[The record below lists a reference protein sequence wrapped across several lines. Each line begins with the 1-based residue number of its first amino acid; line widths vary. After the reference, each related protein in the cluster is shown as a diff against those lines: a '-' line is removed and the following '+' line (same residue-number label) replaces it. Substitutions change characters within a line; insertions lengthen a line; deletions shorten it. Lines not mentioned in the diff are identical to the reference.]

1 MLRRPAFQPGDKV
14 ITGNVFSLV
23 AGLGRSGGELPNP
36 GRFAAP
42 LCGKMAESQQQRDG
56 IFPST
61 TQPREPKGRPPPP
74 ARQSDENGRLRIA
87 PGEAPK
93 RTSITLPVRR
103 ASKSAAWEGSRAWPP
118 DHHLPNGNLTLF
130 PQLLVALRGCSA
142 AQRGGFCS
150 RWIKAN
156 GSRHST
162 TRLCTSSRRSDLE
175 SSLRG

>member
-14 ITGNVFSLV
+14 ITGNEFSLV

-42 LCGKMAESQQQRDG
+42 LCGKMACESQQQRDG

-130 PQLLVALRGCSA
+130 PQLLLYEAAAPPREAGSVRAGSRPMAAGT
-142 AQRGGFCS
+142 AQRACARRPGDLI
-150 RWIKAN
+150 WKAP
-156 GSRHST
+156 
-162 TRLCTSSRRSDLE
+162 
-175 SSLRG
+175 